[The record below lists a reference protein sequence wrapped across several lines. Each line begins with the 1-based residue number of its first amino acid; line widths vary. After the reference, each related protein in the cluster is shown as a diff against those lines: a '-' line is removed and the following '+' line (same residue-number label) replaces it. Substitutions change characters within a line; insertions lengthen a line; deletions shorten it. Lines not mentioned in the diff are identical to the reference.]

1 MFVLQALS
9 FFTHTLFM
17 LILFPLFMI
26 AVMHFC
32 RCACNPVAKS

>member
-26 AVMHFC
+26 VVMHFC
-32 RCACNPVAKS
+32 SCACNPVAEG